1 VQFTDDVT
9 PYEDM
14 KIKLLNGSHLALT
27 YLGFLKGYRFVHETM
42 ADPLFVRYIRA
53 YMDEDVTPQ
62 LAPVPG
68 IDLDQYKDTL
78 IERFSNRAI
87 ADQLERVCSDG
98 SSKFPKFTVPTIN
111 RLIEDD
117 QAMDRAALVVAAWA
131 VYLRGVDETGAT
143 YRIPDPRANYCEEL
157 VQDQKNL
164 TERLLGA
171 EEIFGKHIPKSAA
184 FVAAFERQLYNLRTH
199 GVSATLQTLLGD

>member
-1 VQFTDDVT
+1 
-9 PYEDM
+9 M
-14 KIKLLNGSHLALT
+14 
-27 YLGFLKGYRFVHETM
+27 
-42 ADPLFVRYIRA
+42 
-53 YMDEDVTPQ
+53 
-62 LAPVPG
+62 
-68 IDLDQYKDTL
+68 
-78 IERFSNRAI
+78 
-87 ADQLERVCSDG
+87 
-98 SSKFPKFTVPTIN
+98 PTIN

>member
-1 VQFTDDVT
+1 MTPFRRLAVVTIAATFALIAVGGLVRATDSGLGCPDWPRCFGRLV
-9 PYEDM
+9 PPAELHAWIEHSHRLVASVVM
-14 KIKLLNGSHLALT
+14 LL
-27 YLGFLKGYRFVHETM
+27 V
-42 ADPLFVRYIRA
+42 
-53 YMDEDVTPQ
+53 
-62 LAPVPG
+62 
-68 IDLDQYKDTL
+68 
-78 IERFSNRAI
+78 
-87 ADQLERVCSDG
+87 
-98 SSKFPKFTVPTIN
+98 
-111 RLIEDD
+111 
-117 QAMDRAALVVAAWA
+117 AALVVAAWA